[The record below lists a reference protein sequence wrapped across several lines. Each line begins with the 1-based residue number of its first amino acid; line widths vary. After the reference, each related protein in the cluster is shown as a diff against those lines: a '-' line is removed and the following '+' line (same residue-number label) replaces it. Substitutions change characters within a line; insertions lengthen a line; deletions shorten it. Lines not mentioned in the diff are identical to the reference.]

1 MYSANIISAFH
12 KIDVEVLRVLSQ
24 HPEGLTN
31 AQVSAFI
38 GLGSDD
44 PKQWVSYT
52 LLQRLQRVGKIRKDE
67 NKRYHFIPQTV
78 KHS

>member
-1 MYSANIISAFH
+1 MYSTNIVSAFH
-12 KIDVEVLRVLSQ
+12 KIDVEVLHVLSQ

-38 GLGSDD
+38 GLGVDD

-52 LLQRLQRVGKIRKDE
+52 LLQRLQRLGKVHKDE
-67 NKRYHFIPQTV
+67 KKRYHAIPKTV
-78 KHS
+78 SV